1 MAEVMGLRQRNR
13 LAAMRIV
20 QDTAVALFERNGYDA
35 TTIETIA
42 ESSGVS
48 TATIYRHF
56 GNKET
61 IVLWDE
67 RETVIDG
74 ELERRLGRQPPLEAF
89 RDAAIA
95 AFDQR
100 DDLDLLRRRLKLVYD
115 HPAILGVAAQIE
127 ARNRSEL
134 AAAFA
139 ATRGRR
145 RASINDEVTAAVA
158 LTALDVAFT
167 RWQRNNSTRRLARTI
182 TDAFAAAAD
191 SSTSASDAA
200 NQAVRAHS

>member
-1 MAEVMGLRQRNR
+1 MTQVMGLRQRNR
-13 LAAMRIV
+13 LAAMRTV
-20 QDTAVALFERNGYDA
+20 QEASIALFERAGFDA
-35 TTIETIA
+35 TTIDAIA

-67 RETVIDG
+67 RDHVIDTQ
-74 ELERRLGRQPPLEAF
+74 LEERLGTQPPLEAF

-100 DDLDLLRRRLKLVYD
+100 DDLELFLRRLKLVYSQ
-115 HPAILGVAAQIE
+115 PAILGVAAQVE
-127 ARNRSEL
+127 AKDRVEL

-139 ATRGRR
+139 AADGRR
-145 RASINDEVTAAVA
+145 RAVIADEVMAGVA

-167 RWQRNNSTRRLARTI
+167 HWQRSNAKQSLAHAIST
-182 TDAFAAAAD
+182 AFE
-191 SSTSASDAA
+191 
-200 NQAVRAHS
+200 AVVSG

>member
-1 MAEVMGLRQRNR
+1 MVEVMGLRQRNR

-20 QDTAVALFERNGYDA
+20 QNTAVTLFERDGYDT
-35 TTIETIA
+35 TTIEAIA

-56 GNKET
+56 GNKES

-67 RETVIDG
+67 RDHVIDA
-74 ELERRLGRQPPLEAF
+74 ELEQRLGTQPPLEAF

-95 AFDQR
+95 AFDER
-100 DDLDLLRRRLKLVYD
+100 DDHELFLRRLKLVY
-115 HPAILGVAAQIE
+115 HHRAILGVAAQDE

-139 ATRGRR
+139 AADGRR
-145 RASINDEVTAAVA
+145 RPRLDDEVTAAVA
-158 LTALDVAFT
+158 LAVLDVAFT
-167 RWQRNNSTRRLARTI
+167 HWQRTNAKERLARTI
-182 TDAFAAAAD
+182 TNAFAGPIVD
-191 SSTSASDAA
+191 STR
-200 NQAVRAHS
+200 QR